1 MTRITENS
9 VARNL
14 LLAVQ
19 QNRQMIDKYGNEV
32 SSGLK
37 VADPG
42 DSTFSGTISQLG
54 GTLERLEVLK
64 RAVSNITGMLTF
76 QDDVL
81 SQANELLVRAKEIAA
96 QGANETNSETER
108 AALAEEV
115 FQLRDE
121 MVSLANSKYLG
132 SYIFSGNATD
142 TPAYSAAAYTEG
154 GSAASKERYV
164 YTTALGC
171 DDTRSVEISDG
182 LSLQVNTPGNLIF
195 DNAIQALERL
205 GRSLQGYATTPASGA
220 PDGGGSAYSMPADF
234 SVQTE
239 DIRDAMELL
248 DTARESDIEPQRVNL
263 GGRLKRLETAKSLL
277 EMNITSAKLVLSDL
291 RDADI
296 VDSATNLSM
305 AQTALEA
312 SLTVTMQTLNMTILD
327 YL

>member
-54 GTLERLEVLK
+54 GTLERLEGFK